1 MRISTQMMYQQNM
14 RGITNSQAEWMKYG
28 EQMSTG
34 KRVINP
40 SDDPIAASQ
49 AVVLSQAQAEN
60 SQFALARTFATQK
73 VSLEENVLNQVTTA
87 IQSAQEKIVS
97 AGNGTL
103 SDDDRASLATDLQG
117 IRDQLMNLANS
128 TDGNGRYIFA
138 GFKTETA
145 PFAQADGTYNGG
157 SENITQ
163 QVDTSR
169 SMVIGH
175 TGDKIFNKIT
185 SNAVPEPNNGTS
197 ETNLFRM
204 LDSAIATLNS
214 PVGDDATLKEQAK
227 AVIDKTNRGL
237 KNSLNNVLSV
247 RAELGTQLSE
257 LSSLDSL
264 GTDRALGQT
273 QQMSN
278 LVDVDWNAAISSYVM
293 QQAALQA
300 SYKAFT
306 DMQGMSLF
314 QLNRKYRFETY
325 HETGYVLSA
334 RSFSPRSGH
343 FFAGYT
349 LTRRWADERF
359 PATLMTNAM
368 APLRVDSVTT
378 PCQFASS

>member
-14 RGITNSQAEWMKYG
+14 RGITNSQAEWMKFG

-49 AVVLSQAQAEN
+49 AVVLSQAQAQN
-60 SQFALARTFATQK
+60 SQYTLARSFATQK
-73 VSLEENVLNQVTTA
+73 VSLEENVLSQVTT
-87 IQSAQEKIVS
+87 EKIVY
-97 AGNGTL
+97 AANGTL

-128 TDGNGRYIFA
+128 TDGNGRYIF
-138 GFKTETA
+138 GGYKTESA
-145 PFAQADGTYNGG
+145 PFAQADGAYSGG
-157 SENITQ
+157 TTNVTQ
-163 QVDTSR
+163 QVDASR
-169 SMVIGH
+169 TMVIGH
-175 TGDKIFNKIT
+175 TGDKVFVNLT
-185 SNAVPEPNNGTS
+185 SNAVPEPGGGTQ
-197 ETNLFRM
+197 EKNLFKM
-204 LDSAIATLNS
+204 LDTAI
-214 PVGDDATLKEQAK
+214 DALKTPIEGNDAAK
-227 AVIDKTNRGL
+227 ATAAAAIDKTSRGL

-264 GTDRALGQT
+264 GADRALGQT

-300 SYKAFT
+300 SYKTFT

-314 QLNRKYRFETY
+314 QLNR
-325 HETGYVLSA
+325 
-334 RSFSPRSGH
+334 
-343 FFAGYT
+343 
-349 LTRRWADERF
+349 
-359 PATLMTNAM
+359 
-368 APLRVDSVTT
+368 
-378 PCQFASS
+378 